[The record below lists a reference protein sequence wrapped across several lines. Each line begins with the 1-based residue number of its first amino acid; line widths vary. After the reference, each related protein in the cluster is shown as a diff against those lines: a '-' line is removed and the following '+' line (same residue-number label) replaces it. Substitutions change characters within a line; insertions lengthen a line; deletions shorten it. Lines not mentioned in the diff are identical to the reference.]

1 MKKIDKGPEPLA
13 LTAWKKANPRAS
25 DAKYS
30 NLEQAERQAIRN
42 ACTREQFYLCAYCCQ
57 QISGHKADTMNEH
70 VQAQR
75 LAPQLSLSF
84 KNIVASC
91 TTPKQCDAAHG
102 AQPLPLTPLMIECE
116 TELRFKISGR
126 VEGLTERARAS
137 IRVLNLGDT
146 EVNNK
151 ALIEKRKRLSD
162 ALLWANGVDPSDGF
176 DDDELLLMLI
186 DDITQ
191 PQDGKLAPFSPV
203 VANILNSWLAG

>member
-1 MKKIDKGPEPLA
+1 MKKINKGPEPLA

-25 DAKYS
+25 HATYAK
-30 NLEQAERQAIRN
+30 LAQTERQAIRD

-57 QISGHKADTMNEH
+57 SISGHKTDTMNEH
-70 VQAQR
+70 VQAQQ

-84 KNIVASC
+84 NNIVASC
-91 TTPKQCDAAHG
+91 TTAKQCDDAHG
-102 AQPLPLTPLMIECE
+102 AQPLPLTPLMVECE

-186 DDITQ
+186 DDIAQ

>member
-1 MKKIDKGPEPLA
+1 MRKIDKGPEPLT

-25 DAKYS
+25 DAKYAKIG
-30 NLEQAERQAIRN
+30 QAERQAIRD

-75 LAPQLSLSF
+75 LAPQFSLDF
-84 KNIVASC
+84 NNIVASC

-102 AQPLPLTPLMIECE
+102 AQPLPLTPLMLECE
-116 TELRFKISGR
+116 TELRFKLSGR
-126 VEGLTERARAS
+126 VEGLTERARES
-137 IRVLNLGDT
+137 IRVLNLGDA

-176 DDDELLLMLI
+176 DDDELLLILI

-191 PQDGKLAPFSPV
+191 PQGGKLAPFSPV
-203 VANILNSWLAG
+203 VANILNGWLAI